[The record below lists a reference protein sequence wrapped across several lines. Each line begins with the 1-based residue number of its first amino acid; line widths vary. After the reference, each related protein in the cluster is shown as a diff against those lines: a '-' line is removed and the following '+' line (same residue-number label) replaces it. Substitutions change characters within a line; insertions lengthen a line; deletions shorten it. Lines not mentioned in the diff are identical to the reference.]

1 MVRFIFDVDGTLTP
15 SRRSIDTEFQ
25 RFFLDFIY
33 ANQVYLVTGS
43 DSDKTIEQLGQDI
56 FNQVARVYNCNGNDT
71 WERGVNT
78 YTNEWII
85 PHNAKSWLT
94 EKLEESSFPLRTG
107 NHIEERPGMVNF
119 SIVGRNA
126 TMEERKLYVEY
137 DQKDNERSLIAEL
150 FNKEF
155 PTLQATVGADTG
167 FDIAPIWGGIST
179 SCTISNMEW
188 LHELGKHTGFDIAP
202 IGLDK
207 SQIMKDFNKDDQI
220 YFFGDMMEPGGND
233 YPLAI
238 KVSDPI
244 QVSDWKETKEYL
256 EKFQKSGIA
265 I

>member
-1 MVRFIFDVDGTLTP
+1 LGENRLVRFIFDVDGTLTP

-126 TMEERKLYVEY
+126 TMGERKLYVQY
-137 DQKDNERSLIAEL
+137 DQKDNERSLIAKL

-155 PTLQATVGADTG
+155 PTLQATVGGD
-167 FDIAPIWGGIST
+167 
-179 SCTISNMEW
+179 
-188 LHELGKHTGFDIAP
+188 TGFDIAP

>member
-126 TMEERKLYVEY
+126 TMGERKLYVQY
-137 DQKDNERSLIAEL
+137 DQKDNERSLIAKL

-155 PTLQATVGADTG
+155 PTLQATVGGD
-167 FDIAPIWGGIST
+167 
-179 SCTISNMEW
+179 
-188 LHELGKHTGFDIAP
+188 TGFDIAP

-220 YFFGDMMEPGGND
+220 YFFGDMMELGGND

>member
-1 MVRFIFDVDGTLTP
+1 LGENRLVRFIFDVDGTLTP

-126 TMEERKLYVEY
+126 TMGERKLCAI
-137 DQKDNERSLIAEL
+137 RS
-150 FNKEF
+150 K
-155 PTLQATVGADTG
+155 G
-167 FDIAPIWGGIST
+167 
-179 SCTISNMEW
+179 
-188 LHELGKHTGFDIAP
+188 
-202 IGLDK
+202 
-207 SQIMKDFNKDDQI
+207 
-220 YFFGDMMEPGGND
+220 
-233 YPLAI
+233 
-238 KVSDPI
+238 
-244 QVSDWKETKEYL
+244 
-256 EKFQKSGIA
+256 
-265 I
+265 

>member
-126 TMEERKLYVEY
+126 TMGERKLYVQY
-137 DQKDNERSLIAEL
+137 DQKDNERSLIAKL

-155 PTLQATVGADTG
+155 PTLQATVGGD
-167 FDIAPIWGGIST
+167 
-179 SCTISNMEW
+179 
-188 LHELGKHTGFDIAP
+188 TGFDIAP

>member
-1 MVRFIFDVDGTLTP
+1 LVRFIFDVDGTLTP

-126 TMEERKLYVEY
+126 TMGERKLYVQY
-137 DQKDNERSLIAEL
+137 DQKDNERSLIAKL

-155 PTLQATVGADTG
+155 PTLQATVGGD
-167 FDIAPIWGGIST
+167 
-179 SCTISNMEW
+179 
-188 LHELGKHTGFDIAP
+188 TGFDIAP

-220 YFFGDMMEPGGND
+220 YFFGDMMELGGND

>member
-1 MVRFIFDVDGTLTP
+1 MNKFIFDVDGTLTP
-15 SRRSIDTEFQ
+15 SRSKMDTEFQ

-43 DSDKTIEQLGQDI
+43 DNGKTIEQIGQDI
-56 FNQVARVYNCNGNDT
+56 FNNVVKVYNCNGNDV
-71 WERGVNT
+71 WEAGVNT
-78 YTNEWII
+78 YTNEWKIT
-85 PHNAKSWLT
+85 HTAKTWLT
-94 EKLEESSFPLRTG
+94 EKLEESDFPLRTG

-126 TMEERKLYVEY
+126 TIEERKLYVQY
-137 DQKDNERSLIAEL
+137 DQKNDERSIIAEL

-155 PTLQATVGADTG
+155 PTLQATVGGD
-167 FDIAPIWGGIST
+167 
-179 SCTISNMEW
+179 
-188 LHELGKHTGFDIAP
+188 TGFDIAP
-202 IGLDK
+202 IGLNK
-207 SQIMKDFNKDDQI
+207 SQIMKDFNKDDQT

-238 KVSDPI
+238 KVTDPI
-244 QVSDWKETKEYL
+244 QVSDWRETKEYL

>member
-15 SRRSIDTEFQ
+15 SRGSIDTEFQ

-94 EKLEESSFPLRTG
+94 EKLKESSFPLRTG

-155 PTLQATVGADTG
+155 PTLQATVGGD
-167 FDIAPIWGGIST
+167 
-179 SCTISNMEW
+179 
-188 LHELGKHTGFDIAP
+188 TGFDIAP

>member
-1 MVRFIFDVDGTLTP
+1 LGENRLVRFIFDVDGTLTP

-85 PHNAKSWLT
+85 PHKAKSWLT

-126 TMEERKLYVEY
+126 TLGERKLYVQY
-137 DQKDNERSLIAEL
+137 DQKDNERSLIAKL

-155 PTLQATVGADTG
+155 PTLQATVGGD
-167 FDIAPIWGGIST
+167 
-179 SCTISNMEW
+179 
-188 LHELGKHTGFDIAP
+188 TGFDIAP

-220 YFFGDMMEPGGND
+220 YFFGDMMELGGND

>member
-15 SRRSIDTEFQ
+15 SRGSIDTEFQ

-43 DSDKTIEQLGQDI
+43 HSDKTIEQLGQDI

-94 EKLEESSFPLRTG
+94 EKLKESSFPLRTG

-155 PTLQATVGADTG
+155 PTLQATVGGD
-167 FDIAPIWGGIST
+167 
-179 SCTISNMEW
+179 
-188 LHELGKHTGFDIAP
+188 TGFDIAP

>member
-15 SRRSIDTEFQ
+15 SRGSIDTEFQ

-43 DSDKTIEQLGQDI
+43 HSNKTIEQLGQDI

-126 TMEERKLYVEY
+126 TMGERKLYVQY

-155 PTLQATVGADTG
+155 PTLQATVGGD
-167 FDIAPIWGGIST
+167 
-179 SCTISNMEW
+179 
-188 LHELGKHTGFDIAP
+188 TGFDIAP

-220 YFFGDMMEPGGND
+220 YFFGNMMEPGGND

>member
-1 MVRFIFDVDGTLTP
+1 LGENRLVRFIFDVDGTLTP

-56 FNQVARVYNCNGNDT
+56 FNQVARVYNCNGTDT

-126 TMEERKLYVEY
+126 TMGERKLYVQY
-137 DQKDNERSLIAEL
+137 DQKDNERSLIAKL

-155 PTLQATVGADTG
+155 PTLQATVGGD
-167 FDIAPIWGGIST
+167 
-179 SCTISNMEW
+179 
-188 LHELGKHTGFDIAP
+188 TGFDIAP

-220 YFFGDMMEPGGND
+220 YFFGDMMELGGND

>member
-85 PHNAKSWLT
+85 PHKAKCWLT

-126 TMEERKLYVEY
+126 TMGERKLYVQY

-155 PTLQATVGADTG
+155 PTLQATVGGD
-167 FDIAPIWGGIST
+167 
-179 SCTISNMEW
+179 
-188 LHELGKHTGFDIAP
+188 TGFDIAP

>member
-15 SRRSIDTEFQ
+15 SRGSIDTEFQ

-43 DSDKTIEQLGQDI
+43 HSNKTIEQLGQDI

-94 EKLEESSFPLRTG
+94 EKLKESSFPLRTG

-155 PTLQATVGADTG
+155 PTLQATVGGD
-167 FDIAPIWGGIST
+167 
-179 SCTISNMEW
+179 
-188 LHELGKHTGFDIAP
+188 TGFDIAP

-220 YFFGDMMEPGGND
+220 YFFGDMMELGGND

>member
-126 TMEERKLYVEY
+126 TMGERKLYVQY

-155 PTLQATVGADTG
+155 PTLQATVGGD
-167 FDIAPIWGGIST
+167 
-179 SCTISNMEW
+179 
-188 LHELGKHTGFDIAP
+188 TGFDIAP

-220 YFFGDMMEPGGND
+220 YFFGDMMELGGND